1 MDDASRNA
9 TGAQPGCGT
18 MRGTSVL
25 KKATQPIPIRTA
37 EAIQAL
43 IRARGL
49 KAGDALPAQRQL
61 ADHLGVSR
69 PSLREALS
77 ILETLGVVSVEAG
90 RGVFVIDPATRATG
104 PASWRYDQLFS
115 LRDVYQT
122 RLAIEGL
129 AAALTAAAIH
139 GGVIAEF
146 EALNAAM
153 DAAAERR
160 DALALA
166 DADTRF
172 HDLIFSLC
180 GNAMFQKLYQD
191 IRTVFVESQRIPMTE
206 RARLAETAA
215 EHRRVL
221 DAFTA
226 RQPEA
231 ARKAMEEHIRNSAA
245 RAGLVIL

>member
-1 MDDASRNA
+1 MTARRANRN
-9 TGAQPGCGT
+9 
-18 MRGTSVL
+18 MNVL
-25 KKATQPIPIRTA
+25 KKPTQPIPIRTA
-37 EAIQAL
+37 EAIQEL
-43 IRARGL
+43 IRERGL

-77 ILETLGVVSVEAG
+77 ILETLGLISVEAG
-90 RGVFVIDPATRATG
+90 RGVYVTDPASR
-104 PASWRYDQLFS
+104 PAAPAPWRYNQLFS

-129 AAALTAAAIH
+129 AAALTAAAVH

-146 EALNAAM
+146 EAISSAM
-153 DAAAERR
+153 DAAADRR
-160 DALALA
+160 DGLALA

-172 HDLIFSLC
+172 HDLIFQLC

-206 RARLAETAA
+206 RERMSETAA

-221 DAFTA
+221 QAFVA

-231 ARKAMEEHIRNSAA
+231 ARQAMESHILNSAA
-245 RAGLVIL
+245 RAGMTIL

>member
-1 MDDASRNA
+1 MTARRAMRN
-9 TGAQPGCGT
+9 
-18 MRGTSVL
+18 MSVL

-37 EAIQAL
+37 EAIQSL
-43 IRARGL
+43 IRERGL
-49 KAGDALPAQRQL
+49 KAGDTLPAQRQL

-77 ILETLGVVSVEAG
+77 ILETLGLISVEAG
-90 RGVFVIDPATRATG
+90 RGVYVTDPATR
-104 PASWRYDQLFS
+104 PAAPAQWRYNQLFS

-129 AAALTAAAIH
+129 AAALTAATVH

-146 EALNAAM
+146 EAISSAM

-160 DALALA
+160 DGLALA

-172 HDLIFSLC
+172 HDLIFLLC

-191 IRTVFVESQRIPMTE
+191 IRAVFVESQRIPMTE
-206 RARLAETAA
+206 RERMSETAA

-221 DAFTA
+221 DALVA

-231 ARKAMEEHIRNSAA
+231 ARQAMESHILNSAA
-245 RAGLVIL
+245 RAGMTIL

>member
-1 MDDASRNA
+1 MQARRAKRN
-9 TGAQPGCGT
+9 
-18 MRGTSVL
+18 MSVL

-43 IRARGL
+43 IRERGL

-77 ILETLGVVSVEAG
+77 ILETLGLISVEAG
-90 RGVFVIDPATRATG
+90 RGVYVIDPATRAAA
-104 PASWRYDQLFS
+104 PAQWRYNQLFS

-129 AAALTAAAIH
+129 AAALTAATIH

-146 EALNAAM
+146 DAISSVM

-160 DALALA
+160 DGLALA

-206 RARLAETAA
+206 RERLSETAA

-221 DAFTA
+221 EAFAA

-231 ARKAMEEHIRNSAA
+231 ARRAMESHILNSAA
-245 RAGLVIL
+245 RAGLTIL

>member
-1 MDDASRNA
+1 M
-9 TGAQPGCGT
+9 
-18 MRGTSVL
+18 SVL
-25 KKATQPIPIRTA
+25 KKASQPIPIRTA

-43 IRARGL
+43 IRERGL
-49 KAGDALPAQRQL
+49 KPGDALPAQRQL
-61 ADHLGVSR
+61 ADYLGVSR

-77 ILETLGVVSVEAG
+77 ILETLGVISVEAG
-90 RGVFVIDPATRATG
+90 RGVYVIDPATRAAA
-104 PASWRYDQLFS
+104 PAQWRYNQLFS

-129 AAALTAAAIH
+129 AAALTAATIH

-146 EALNAAM
+146 DSISSAM
-153 DAAAERR
+153 DAAAQRR
-160 DALALA
+160 DGLALA

-191 IRTVFVESQRIPMTE
+191 IRTVFVESQRIPMAE
-206 RARLAETAA
+206 RERLSETAA

-221 DAFTA
+221 EAFAA
-226 RQPEA
+226 REPEA
-231 ARKAMEEHIRNSAA
+231 ARRAMECHILNSAA
-245 RAGLVIL
+245 RAGLAIL

>member
-1 MDDASRNA
+1 MQARRAKRN
-9 TGAQPGCGT
+9 
-18 MRGTSVL
+18 MSVL

-43 IRARGL
+43 IRDRGL

-61 ADHLGVSR
+61 ADFLGVSR

-77 ILETLGVVSVEAG
+77 ILETLGFISVEAG
-90 RGVFVIDPATRATG
+90 RGVYVIDPATRAAA
-104 PASWRYDQLFS
+104 PAQWRYNQLFS

-129 AAALTAAAIH
+129 AAALTAATIH

-146 EALNAAM
+146 DAISSAM

-160 DALALA
+160 DGLALA

-191 IRTVFVESQRIPMTE
+191 IRTVFVESQRIPMAE
-206 RARLAETAA
+206 RGRLSETAA

-221 DAFTA
+221 EAFAA
-226 RQPEA
+226 RDPEA
-231 ARKAMEEHIRNSAA
+231 ARRAMESHILNSAA
-245 RAGLVIL
+245 RAGLAIL